1 MKKDQLLANIEDL
14 CLPIVENELKYELY
28 HIEYVKENNEYY
40 LRLYIDKPNERISLK
55 DCETVSRRIS
65 EMLDEKDPIKDA
77 YYLEVSSPGLNR
89 KLYKDSHFSRYIE
102 NEIYIGFTKTIENKK
117 NIKGILKEVNEDNI
131 VVEIE
136 GNNFSVPK
144 CKIKT
149 ANLEGEI

>member
-1 MKKDQLLANIEDL
+1 MKKDQLVASVEAL
-14 CLPIVENELKYELY
+14 CLPIVEDELNYELY

-40 LRLYIDKPNERISLK
+40 LRLYIDKSGERISLK

-89 KLYKDSHFSRYIE
+89 KFYKDSHFTRYIE
-102 NEIYIGFTKTIENKK
+102 SEIYVGFTKTIDGVK
-117 NIKGILKEVNEDNI
+117 NIKGILKGVDEDTLVIEV
-131 VVEIE
+131 E

-144 CKIKT
+144 DKIKT